1 MNRMIRWATT
11 NWRSCWF
18 YNQLRPQERLGNL
31 SPEHYAQQQARELT
45 GS

>member
-11 NWRSCWF
+11 NWRSGWF